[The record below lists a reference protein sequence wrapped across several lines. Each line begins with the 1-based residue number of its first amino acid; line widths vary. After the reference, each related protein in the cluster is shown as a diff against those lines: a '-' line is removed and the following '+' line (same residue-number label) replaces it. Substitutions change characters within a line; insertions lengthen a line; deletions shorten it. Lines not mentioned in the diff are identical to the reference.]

1 MRELVKLTIDGQE
14 VRVQPGVTI
23 YWAAK
28 AAGIEIPHLC
38 YGEDIHPLSSC
49 RLCVVEVEGMK
60 NLAASCTYP
69 VSAGMV
75 VRTTTE
81 RVQKA
86 RRLNLELILSDHDVS
101 CITCEKSG
109 SCSLE
114 KYAYEFGISESI
126 FTGPDRAKNVFPIK
140 EENPFIVRD
149 YNKCILC
156 GRCVLA
162 CSELQFD
169 SAIDYADRGFKAH
182 ISTAFDRPLQDTPC
196 EFCGRCISVCPVG
209 ALTEKERVKKGR
221 EWEFEVTSTICPYC
235 GCGCTLEMHTKDGKL
250 IKVTTPA
257 KGTVSK
263 GNLCVKGKFGI
274 YYINHPERLTTPLIR
289 KATKSGASGGKP
301 AAKGGTSGAAKGGEF
316 VEASWD
322 EALDLVA
329 KRLREIKDKHGPGV
343 IGGLSSAKCT
353 NEENYVF
360 QKFMRAVIGTNNVD
374 HCARLC
380 HSSTV
385 AGLAK
390 AFGSGAMTNSITEL
404 RFADCIFVTG
414 SNTTEAHP
422 IIGLEIKAAV
432 KKNGATL
439 IVADPR
445 EIDLVGVA
453 ALHLRQRSGTDVA
466 LFNGMMQV
474 ILSEGLEDKDFIEKR
489 TEDFEKFKAV
499 VMQYTPEKVEKI
511 TGVPK
516 EKIIQAARLYAR
528 AGSASIIYSM
538 GITQHTTGTDN
549 VLSLANLAMVTGN
562 VGKKSTG
569 VNPLRGQNNVQG
581 ACDLGALP
589 NVYPGYQQV
598 ANPQVK
604 EKFEKAWQASLS
616 PVPGLTVVEMLHGT
630 EDGKIRAMYT
640 MGENPF
646 LSDPNINRVKK
657 DLEALEFL
665 VVQDIFLS
673 DTAQYADVV
682 LPAASFAEKDGTFTN
697 TERRVQLLRKVLD
710 PPGKAKADW
719 QILGEL
725 AARLGY
731 PMSYTSTAEIM
742 EEIAGLTPIY
752 GGMSLNRLQGF
763 GLQWPCPD
771 REHPGTP
778 YLHKGMFSRGRG
790 LFNPVEYIPP
800 AEEPD
805 AEYPLLLT
813 TGRILYHFHTG
824 TMSRRVDGLHAI
836 RPDGFV
842 EIHPDDAAVL
852 KLSDGDMAQI
862 TSRRGTVT
870 AKTVVTERSRPGTV
884 FMTFHYREAAAN
896 ILTNDAL
903 DPVAKIPEFKVCA
916 VKVKKASA
924 GKKKEAVKART

>member
-1 MRELVKLTIDGQE
+1 MRELVTLTIDGKQ
-14 VRVQPGVTI
+14 VQVQPGVTV

-38 YGEDIHPLSSC
+38 YNEDLPPLSSC
-49 RLCVVEVEGMK
+49 RLCVVEVEGVK
-60 NLAASCTYP
+60 NLPSSCSYP
-69 VSAGMV
+69 AREGMV
-75 VRTTTE
+75 VHTNSE
-81 RVQKA
+81 RVKKA
-86 RRLNLELILSDHDVS
+86 RRMNLELILSDHDIS

-109 SCSLE
+109 DCQLE

-126 FTGPDRAKNVFPIK
+126 FTGEHRAKSSFPILD
-140 EENPFIVRD
+140 ENPFIVRD
-149 YNKCILC
+149 YNKCITC

-162 CSELQFD
+162 CAELQFD
-169 SAIDYADRGFKAH
+169 NAIDYADRGFKAH
-182 ISTAFDRPLQDTPC
+182 ISTAFGRPLQETTC

-209 ALTEKERVKKGR
+209 ALMERERVKKGR
-221 EWEFEVTSTICPYC
+221 EWEFETTATICPYC

-250 IKVTTPA
+250 VKVTTPA
-257 KGTVSK
+257 KGTVSR
-263 GNLCVKGKFGI
+263 GNLCVKGKFGT
-274 YYINHPERLTTPLIR
+274 YYINHPERLTHPLV
-289 KATKSGASGGKP
+289 KKNGKFEQ
-301 AAKGGTSGAAKGGEF
+301 TT
-316 VEASWD
+316 WD
-322 EALDLVA
+322 KALDLVA
-329 KRLREIKDKHGPGV
+329 KRLREIKEKHGPTV
-343 IGGLSSAKCT
+343 IAGLSSAKCT

-360 QKFMRAVIGTNNVD
+360 QKFMRAGLGTNNVD

-422 IIGLEIKAAV
+422 IIALEIKAAV

-445 EIDLVGVA
+445 QIDLVRFST
-453 ALHLRQRSGTDVA
+453 LHLRQRSGTDVA
-466 LFNGMMQV
+466 LFNGMMHV
-474 ILSEGLEDKDFIEKR
+474 ILSEGLEDSEFIKQR
-489 TEDFEKFKAV
+489 TEDFEKFKSV
-499 VMQYTPEKVEKI
+499 VMQYTPEKVKKI

-516 EKIIQAARLYAR
+516 EKIVQAARLYAR
-528 AGSASIIYSM
+528 AGAASIIYSM

-549 VLSLANLAMVTGN
+549 VLSLANMAMLTGN

-598 ANPQVK
+598 ANPQVQ

-616 PVPGLTVVEMLHGT
+616 PTPGITVVEMLHGA
-630 EDGKIRAMYT
+630 EDGSIRAMYM

-646 LSDPNINRVKK
+646 LSDPNVNRVKK

-665 VVQDIFLS
+665 VCQDIFLS
-673 DTAQYADVV
+673 ETAQYADVV
-682 LPAASFAEKDGTFTN
+682 FPAASFAEKDGTFTN
-697 TERRVQLLRKVLD
+697 TERRVQLLRRVLD
-710 PPGKAKADW
+710 PPGEAKPDW
-719 QILGEL
+719 QILGEVSS
-725 AARLGY
+725 RLGY
-731 PMSYTSTAEIM
+731 PMSYRSSAEIM
-742 EEIAGLTPIY
+742 DEIAGLAPIY
-752 GGMSLNRLQGF
+752 GGIHHSRLQET

-771 REHPGTP
+771 DKHSGTT
-778 YLHKGMFSRGRG
+778 YLHKGMFSRGKG
-790 LFNPVEYIPP
+790 LFNAVEYIPP

-805 AEYPLLLT
+805 RDYPYLLT

-824 TMSRRVDGLHAI
+824 TMSRRVDGLDAI
-836 RPDGFV
+836 RPDGFF
-842 EIHPDDAAVL
+842 EIHPQDAG
-852 KLSDGDMAQI
+852 KLGLEHGEPAEV
-862 TSRRGTVT
+862 TSRRGTVR
-870 AKTVVTERSRPGTV
+870 AKTVVTERSRPGSI

-903 DPVAKIPEFKVCA
+903 DPVAKIPEYKVCA
-916 VKVKKASA
+916 VRIRKIGTESK
-924 GKKKEAVKART
+924 GKARRTKARA

>member
-1 MRELVKLTIDGQE
+1 MRELITLTIDGKE
-14 VRVQPGVTI
+14 VRIQPGVTI

-38 YGEDIHPLSSC
+38 YGEDIQPQSSC
-49 RLCVVEVEGMK
+49 RLCVVEVEGMR
-60 NLAASCTYP
+60 NLAASCSYP
-69 VSAGMV
+69 AAEGMV
-75 VRTTTE
+75 VHTTSE
-81 RVQKA
+81 RVMKA
-86 RRLNLELILSDHDVS
+86 RRMNLELILSDHDIS

-109 SCSLE
+109 SCLLE
-114 KYAYEFGISESI
+114 KYAYEFGISEST
-126 FTGPDRAKNVFPIK
+126 FTGPHRENNSFPVK
-140 EENPFIVRD
+140 EENPFSLRD

-156 GRCVLA
+156 GRCVTA
-162 CSELQFD
+162 CAELQFD
-169 SAIDYADRGFKAH
+169 NAIDYADRGFKAH
-182 ISTAFDRPLQDTPC
+182 ISTALDRPLQDTTC

-209 ALTEKERVKKGR
+209 ALTERERVKKGR

-250 IKVTTPA
+250 VKVTTPA
-257 KGTVSK
+257 KGTVSR
-263 GNLCVKGKFGI
+263 GNLCVKGKFGTHF
-274 YYINHPERLTTPLIR
+274 INHPERLTTPLIR
-289 KATKSGASGGKP
+289 KENGKSGKGGRP
-301 AAKGGTSGAAKGGEF
+301 AAKGGVF
-316 VEASWD
+316 VEASWE
-322 EALDLVA
+322 EALEVVVQ
-329 KRLREIKDKHGPGV
+329 RLKEIREKHGADA

-360 QKFMRAVIGTNNVD
+360 QKFMRAVLGTNNVD

-385 AGLAK
+385 AGLAR
-390 AFGSGAMTNSITEL
+390 AFGSGAMTNAIGEL
-404 RFADCIFVTG
+404 RYADCIFVTG

-422 IIGLEIKAAV
+422 IIGVEIKAAV

-445 EIDLVGVA
+445 EIDLTGFA

-474 ILSEGLEDKDFIEKR
+474 ILSEGLEDKEFVEKR

-499 VMQYTPEKVEKI
+499 VMQYTPEKMEKI

-516 EKIIQAARLYAR
+516 EKIIQAARLYAQ

-549 VLSLANLAMVTGN
+549 VLSLANLALVTGN
-562 VGKKSTG
+562 VGRRSTG

-581 ACDLGALP
+581 ACDVGALP

-598 ANPQVK
+598 ANPQVQ
-604 EKFEKAWQASLS
+604 EKFEKAWETRLS
-616 PVPGLTVVEMLHGT
+616 PTPGLTVVEMLHGA
-630 EDGKIRAMYT
+630 EDGSIRGMYM

-646 LSDPNINRVKK
+646 LSDPNVNRVKK
-657 DLEALEFL
+657 DLETLEFL
-665 VVQDIFLS
+665 AVQDIFMS
-673 DTAQYADVV
+673 ETAQYADVIM
-682 LPAASFAEKDGTFTN
+682 PAASFAEKDGTFTN

-710 PPGKAKADW
+710 PPGQSKADW
-719 QILGEL
+719 QILGEV
-725 AARLGY
+725 ARGFGY
-731 PMSYTSTAEIM
+731 SMSYTGSADIM
-742 EEIAGLTPIY
+742 KEIAALTPIY
-752 GGMSLNRLQGF
+752 GGMSHDRLQGF

-771 REHPGTP
+771 QDHPGTP
-778 YLHKGMFSRGRG
+778 YLHQGMFSRGKG
-790 LFNPVEYIPP
+790 LFNAVEYIPP

-805 AEYPLLLT
+805 AKYPLLLT
-813 TGRILYHFHTG
+813 TGRILYHYHTG
-824 TMSRRVDGLHAI
+824 TMSRRVDALHAI

-842 EIHPDDAAVL
+842 EIHPGDAAAL
-852 KLSDGDMAQI
+852 KLSHGDLAQI
-862 TSRRGTVT
+862 SSRRGTVT
-870 AKTVVTERSRPGTV
+870 AKTVVTERSRPGSV

-916 VKVKKASA
+916 VKVEKAKVA
-924 GKKKEAVKART
+924 KKEAARA

>member
-1 MRELVKLTIDGQE
+1 
-14 VRVQPGVTI
+14 
-23 YWAAK
+23 
-28 AAGIEIPHLC
+28 
-38 YGEDIHPLSSC
+38 
-49 RLCVVEVEGMK
+49 
-60 NLAASCTYP
+60 
-69 VSAGMV
+69 
-75 VRTTTE
+75 
-81 RVQKA
+81 
-86 RRLNLELILSDHDVS
+86 
-101 CITCEKSG
+101 
-109 SCSLE
+109 
-114 KYAYEFGISESI
+114 
-126 FTGPDRAKNVFPIK
+126 
-140 EENPFIVRD
+140 
-149 YNKCILC
+149 
-156 GRCVLA
+156 
-162 CSELQFD
+162 
-169 SAIDYADRGFKAH
+169 
-182 ISTAFDRPLQDTPC
+182 
-196 EFCGRCISVCPVG
+196 
-209 ALTEKERVKKGR
+209 
-221 EWEFEVTSTICPYC
+221 
-235 GCGCTLEMHTKDGKL
+235 
-250 IKVTTPA
+250 
-257 KGTVSK
+257 
-263 GNLCVKGKFGI
+263 
-274 YYINHPERLTTPLIR
+274 
-289 KATKSGASGGKP
+289 
-301 AAKGGTSGAAKGGEF
+301 
-316 VEASWD
+316 
-322 EALDLVA
+322 
-329 KRLREIKDKHGPGV
+329 
-343 IGGLSSAKCT
+343 
-353 NEENYVF
+353 
-360 QKFMRAVIGTNNVD
+360 
-374 HCARLC
+374 
-380 HSSTV
+380 
-385 AGLAK
+385 
-390 AFGSGAMTNSITEL
+390 
-404 RFADCIFVTG
+404 
-414 SNTTEAHP
+414 
-422 IIGLEIKAAV
+422 
-432 KKNGATL
+432 
-439 IVADPR
+439 
-445 EIDLVGVA
+445 
-453 ALHLRQRSGTDVA
+453 
-466 LFNGMMQV
+466 
-474 ILSEGLEDKDFIEKR
+474 
-489 TEDFEKFKAV
+489 
-499 VMQYTPEKVEKI
+499 
-511 TGVPK
+511 
-516 EKIIQAARLYAR
+516 
-528 AGSASIIYSM
+528 
-538 GITQHTTGTDN
+538 
-549 VLSLANLAMVTGN
+549 
-562 VGKKSTG
+562 
-569 VNPLRGQNNVQG
+569 QG

-598 ANPQVK
+598 ANPQVR

-771 REHPGTP
+771 KEHPGTP
-778 YLHKGMFSRGRG
+778 YLHKEMFSRGRG

-924 GKKKEAVKART
+924 GKKKEAVKARA

>member
-1 MRELVKLTIDGQE
+1 MSEKLTLTIDGRE
-14 VRVQPGVTI
+14 VSVSPGVTI
-23 YWAAK
+23 YWAARK
-28 AAGIEIPHLC
+28 LGIEIPHLC
-38 YGEDIHPLSSC
+38 YGEDLPPMSSC
-49 RLCVVEVEGMK
+49 RLCAVEVEGMRT
-60 NLAASCTYP
+60 LAASCSHP
-69 VSAGMV
+69 AAEGMIV
-75 VRTTTE
+75 KTDTQ
-81 RVQKA
+81 RVHRARKA
-86 RRLNLELILSDHDVS
+86 NLELLLSDHNVE
-101 CITCEKSG
+101 CIVCEKSG
-109 SCSLE
+109 DCLLE
-114 KYAYEFGISESI
+114 KYAYEFGVKEPPYA
-126 FTGPDRAKNVFPIK
+126 GEKNEHPVYDDD
-140 EENPFIVRD
+140 PFIVRD

-156 GRCVLA
+156 GRCVFA
-162 CSELQFD
+162 CAEIQHDHALSV
-169 SAIDYADRGFKAH
+169 SNRGFPSG
-182 ISTAFDRPLQDTPC
+182 ITTAFDRPLQETTC

-209 ALTEKERVKKGR
+209 AITEKERLKKGR

-250 IKVTTPA
+250 VKVTTPA

-263 GNLCVKGKFGI
+263 GNLCVKGKFGT
-274 YYINHPERLTTPLIR
+274 YYINHPERLTAPLIR
-289 KATKSGASGGKP
+289 KPSGNGGSAGIP
-301 AAKGGTSGAAKGGEF
+301 AAKGGSF
-316 VEASWD
+316 VQASWE

-329 KRLREIKDKHGPGV
+329 KRLREIKENHGPNA

-353 NEENYVF
+353 NEENYAF

-390 AFGSGAMTNSITEL
+390 AFGSGAMTNAMGEF
-404 RFADCIFVTG
+404 RYADCIFVTG

-432 KKNGATL
+432 KHGTTL

-445 EIDLVGVA
+445 KIDLVGVA

-474 ILSEGLEDKDFIEKR
+474 ILSEGLEDREFIENR

-516 EKIIQAARLYAR
+516 EKIIEAARLYAK
-528 AGSASIIYSM
+528 ADKASIVYSM

-562 VGKKSTG
+562 VGRRSTG

-589 NVYPGYQQV
+589 NVYSGYQQV
-598 ANPQVK
+598 ANPQVQ
-604 EKFEKAWQASLS
+604 EKFEKAWEISLS
-616 PVPGLTVVEMLHGT
+616 PVPGLTVVEMLHGA
-630 EDGKIRAMYT
+630 EDGSIRGMYM

-646 LSDPNINRVKK
+646 LSDPNVNRVKK

-673 DTAQYADVV
+673 ETAQYADVV

-710 PPGKAKADW
+710 PPGQARADW
-719 QILGEL
+719 EILGEV
-725 AARLGY
+725 ASRLGY
-731 PMSYTSTAEIM
+731 TGMKYGSSTQIM
-742 EEIAGLTPIY
+742 EEIASVTPIY
-752 GGMSLNRLQGF
+752 GGIVHDRLQGL

-771 REHPGTP
+771 REHTGTP
-778 YLHKGMFSRGRG
+778 FLHKGMFSRGKG
-790 LFNPVEYIPP
+790 LFNAVEYRPP

-805 AEYPLLLT
+805 EKYPLLLT

-842 EIHPDDAAVL
+842 EIHPDDAAAL
-852 KLSDGDMAQI
+852 KLSDGELARVS
-862 TSRRGTVT
+862 SRRGTVT
-870 AKTVVTERSRPGTV
+870 AKAVVTERSRPGTV

-903 DPVAKIPEFKVCA
+903 DPVAKIPELKVCA
-916 VKVKKASA
+916 VKVEKAASGKSGGTKKSA
-924 GKKKEAVKART
+924 AGSKARKARA

>member
-1 MRELVKLTIDGQE
+1 MRELVTLTIDGKE

-28 AAGIEIPHLC
+28 AAGVEIPHLC
-38 YGEDIHPLSSC
+38 YGEDIHPISSC

-60 NLAASCTYP
+60 NLAASCSYP
-69 VSAGMV
+69 VSQGMV
-75 VRTTTE
+75 VHTASE
-81 RVQKA
+81 RVMKA
-86 RRLNLELILSDHDVS
+86 RRMNLELILSDHEIT
-101 CITCEKSG
+101 CITCERSG
-109 SCSLE
+109 SCLLE
-114 KYAYEFGISESI
+114 KYAYEFGISESV
-126 FTGPDRAKNVFPIK
+126 FTGPHRAKNEFPIL

-156 GRCVLA
+156 GRCVAA
-162 CSELQFD
+162 CGELQYD

-182 ISTAFDRPLQDTPC
+182 ISTAFGRPLQDTTC

-209 ALTEKERVKKGR
+209 ALTEKERVRKGR
-221 EWEFEVTSTICPYC
+221 EWEFQVTRTICPYC
-235 GCGCTLEMHTKDGKL
+235 GCGCTLEMHTKEGKL

-263 GNLCVKGKFGI
+263 GNLCVKGKFGT
-274 YYINHPERLTTPLIR
+274 YYINHPERLTKPLIR
-289 KATKSGASGGKP
+289 KPGSRKSSV
-301 AAKGGTSGAAKGGEF
+301 GEF

-329 KRLREIKDKHGPGV
+329 KRLREIKEKHGPNS

-380 HSSTV
+380 HASTV
-385 AGLAK
+385 AGLAR
-390 AFGSGAMTNSITEL
+390 AFGSGAMTNGIGEL
-404 RFADCIFVTG
+404 RYADCIFVTG

-422 IIGLEIKAAV
+422 IIGLEVKAAV
-432 KKNGATL
+432 KKHGATL

-445 EIDLVGVA
+445 EIDLVGTA

-466 LFNGMMQV
+466 LFNGMMNV
-474 ILSEGLEDKDFIEKR
+474 ILSEGLEDGEFIEKR

-499 VMQYTPEKVEKI
+499 IMEYTPERVEKI
-511 TGVPK
+511 TGVAK
-516 EKIIQAARLYAR
+516 DKIIQAARLYAR
-528 AGSASIIYSM
+528 SERASIIYSM

-562 VGKKSTG
+562 VGKRSTG

-589 NVYPGYQQV
+589 NVYSGYQQV
-598 ANPQVK
+598 ANSVVQ
-604 EKFEKAWQASLS
+604 EKFERAWQASLS
-616 PVPGLTVVEMLHGT
+616 PVPGLTVVEMLHGA
-630 EDGKIRAMYT
+630 EDASIRGMYM

-673 DTAQYADVV
+673 DTARYADVV

-710 PPGKAKADW
+710 PPGQAKADW
-719 QILGEL
+719 RILSEV
-725 AARLGY
+725 AERLGY
-731 PMSYTSTAEIM
+731 TMTYASSAKIM
-742 EEIAGLTPIY
+742 EEIAALTPIY
-752 GGMSLNRLQGF
+752 GGMTHDRLQGF

-771 REHPGTP
+771 KEHPGTP
-778 YLHKGMFSRGRG
+778 YLHKGMFSRGKG
-790 LFNPVEYIPP
+790 LFHAVQYIPP

-842 EIHPDDAAVL
+842 EIHPDDASAL
-852 KLSDGDMAQI
+852 KLSDGELARLS
-862 TSRRGTVT
+862 SRRGTVT

-916 VKVKKASA
+916 VKVEKASA
-924 GKKKEAVKART
+924 QKGKTLKADKVRA